1 METDLDTKSLENS
14 ILTFVELLKTAL
26 LFDPL
31 THPSRYAKGQEF
43 RVVPKGKFN
52 ASATE
57 PAQPQPAPQYEFN
70 LGVWYALLDGIGCLC
85 ADPRFFAEIETGAV
99 KPQRFDAFKGLN
111 RFQDYS
117 SPSDK
122 KILIYPDFPRADSVL
137 RQKLADQQIEIAIK
151 FVSLHEQAHVFAGHL
166 SFVSQ
171 AGQTKLLEMDEE
183 ETPPVSYAATR
194 RAIELQADA
203 VAFQTLVQTCFGRIG
218 ELRKSEPRF
227 FNVSSDVDWLIACVS
242 AAVIVC
248 CLFEIADSNRTS
260 DPATRLHPSAKCRTL
275 SVFQTFVSLL
285 IDVVQTD
292 EDFHRAMRRVLQ
304 NAATI
309 FNVLNVKPLESA
321 AMAWLW
327 KPSSTAANC
336 ESVAELLELRE
347 NLRLL
352 ETELQ
357 QHQARVQQKLLD

>member
-1 METDLDTKSLENS
+1 MGSVESS

-31 THPSRYAKGQEF
+31 SHPSGYAKNQEF
-43 RVVPKGKFN
+43 KVVSKGKFN

-57 PAQPQPAPQYEFN
+57 SEQPQPAPQYEFN

-85 ADPRFFAEIETGAV
+85 ADSRFFAEIETGAIT
-99 KPQRFDAFKGLN
+99 PPRFDAFKGLN

-117 SPSDK
+117 APASK
-122 KILIYPDFPRADSVL
+122 KVLIYPDFPRAGSDL
-137 RQKLADQQIEIAIK
+137 RRKLADQQIEIAIK

-171 AGQTKLLEMDEE
+171 DGQAKLLEVGEE
-183 ETPPVSYAATR
+183 ETPLVSSSAAAR

-203 VAFQTLVQTCFGRIG
+203 IAFQTLVQTSFGRIAG
-218 ELRKSEPRF
+218 LKERSPRF
-227 FNVSSDVDWLIACVS
+227 FNVSSDADWLIACVS
-242 AAVIVC
+242 ATVIVC
-248 CLFEIADSNRTS
+248 CLFEIADSSRTS

-275 SVFQTFVSLL
+275 AVFQIFVSLL

-292 EDFHRAMRRVLQ
+292 EEFHRAMRRVLH

-309 FNVLNVKPLESA
+309 FSVLKVEPLESA
-321 AMAWLW
+321 AMIWLW

-336 ESVAELLELRE
+336 ASVAELIKTRDILGSLES
-347 NLRLL
+347 
-352 ETELQ
+352 ELQ
-357 QHQARVQQKLLD
+357 LHQARVRKKLLDDSVLL